1 MAFGGKYV
9 IVAIEVIVAIGGD
22 SCYRGDRGYKDDF
35 CC

>member
-9 IVAIEVIVAIGGD
+9 IVAIVVIVAIG
-22 SCYRGDRGYKDDF
+22 GDRGYKDDF